1 MILDYEQKLLGYLDS
16 LIDSADDDELFAAGY
31 LSGHITLSISYCE
44 EHSMATTDDVNERV
58 YSSLVEAQKE
68 LTPRDR
74 ELVLELW
81 SSAKQTVLAE
91 FL

>member
-1 MILDYEQKLLGYLDS
+1 MTLDYEQKLLDYLDS
-16 LIDSADDDELFAAGY
+16 LIESADDDELFAAGY

-44 EHSMATTDDVNERV
+44 EHNLSTVDAVDEQV

-68 LTPRDR
+68 LAPRDR

-81 SSAKQTVLAE
+81 NSAKQAVLA
-91 FL
+91 

>member
-44 EHSMATTDDVNERV
+44 EHNMVTTDAVNERV
-58 YSSLVEAQKE
+58 YWSLVEAKKE
-68 LTPRDR
+68 LTPRDH
-74 ELVLELW
+74 ELVIELW
-81 SSAKQTVLAE
+81 NSAKQSVLADV
-91 FL
+91 L

>member
-16 LIDSADDDELFAAGY
+16 LIDSADDDALFAAGY

-44 EHSMATTDDVNERV
+44 EHNLTTVDAVDEQV
-58 YSSLVEAQKE
+58 YSSLIEAQKE
-68 LTPRDR
+68 LTPRDC

-81 SSAKQTVLAE
+81 NSAKQAVLA
-91 FL
+91 